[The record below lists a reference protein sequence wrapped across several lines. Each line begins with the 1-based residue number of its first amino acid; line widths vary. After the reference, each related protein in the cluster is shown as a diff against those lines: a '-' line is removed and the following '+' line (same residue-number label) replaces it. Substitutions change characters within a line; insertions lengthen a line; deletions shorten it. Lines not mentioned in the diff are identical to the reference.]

1 MCDAGLKKP
10 ATEEQL
16 QQYGEQKCT
25 CERLQSDV
33 NALRTAI
40 DQLGTAY
47 GSHKGDFALGRYD
60 QLKKMIKEAVR
71 QHKGVAERQG
81 GGAGGGGEG
90 TQGRPRGAIA
100 RLLQSAKGFA
110 AQDQQPKPVPP
121 NVAS

>member
-1 MCDAGLKKP
+1 LCDAGLKKP

-25 CERLQSDV
+25 CERLQSDI

-71 QHKGVAERQG
+71 QHKGVADRQG
-81 GGAGGGGEG
+81 DGDGE
-90 TQGRPRGAIA
+90 GRPRGAIA

-121 NVAS
+121 TVAS